1 MQTFYSHGKLLLSA
15 EYAVLDG
22 ALALALP
29 TKFGQSLT
37 VEPNL
42 ENYENTVRW
51 KSISNVGVVWFEAEF
66 TIDTNLKISTTN
78 TSEIA
83 LRLVQV
89 LEALQ
94 QLNPTLFEAQKGH
107 IITSTLEFPENWGL
121 GSSSTL
127 INNLAQW
134 AQVDAFKLLELTFG
148 GSGFDIACA
157 QQDSGILYQLNDG
170 KPSIKPVDFLP
181 PFMDALF
188 FVHRNQKQNSRDG
201 ITSYKRHTKNQTLD
215 FSELNRLTLDLLNSS
230 TLKTFESLIE
240 QHEHY
245 VSKLI
250 QHPPLKEE
258 LFSDYEG
265 AIKSLGAWGG
275 DFFLATGN
283 TESMDYFKSKGYTT
297 VVPFSEMI
305 L

>member
-37 VEPNL
+37 VESTPK
-42 ENYENTVRW
+42 NTILW
-51 KSISNVGVVWFEAEF
+51 KSISCEGSIWFEAEF
-66 TIDTNLKISTTN
+66 ILDTALKISSEN
-78 TSEIA
+78 TSAIA
-83 LRLVQV
+83 VRLVQI
-89 LEALQ
+89 LNALQ
-94 QLNPTLFEAQKGH
+94 QLNPSLFETQKGYEL
-107 IITSTLEFPENWGL
+107 TSTLEFPENWGL

-134 AQVDAFKLLELTFG
+134 AQVDAFELLELTFG

-157 QQDSGILYQLNDG
+157 QHDSGILYQLKSG
-170 KPSIKPVDFLP
+170 KPTLKPVVFSP
-181 PFMDALF
+181 PFLDALF

-201 ITSYKRHTKNQTLD
+201 IAAYKTQTAHKTLD
-215 FSELNRLTLDLLNSS
+215 FTALNTLTLELLNCSD
-230 TLKTFESLIE
+230 LKTFEALLE
-240 QHEHY
+240 QHEGFI
-245 VSKLI
+245 SKLI
-250 QHPPLKEE
+250 QQPPLKDV
-258 LFSDYEG
+258 FPDYEG

-283 TESMDYFKSKGYTT
+283 TKTMAYFKSKGYSTI
-297 VVPFSEMI
+297 VPFSEMI

>member
-1 MQTFYSHGKLLLSA
+1 MQTFYSHGKLLISA

-29 TKFGQSLT
+29 TKFGQSLK
-37 VEPNL
+37 VEPTHK
-42 ENYENTVRW
+42 NTIHW
-51 KSISNVGVVWFEAEF
+51 KSISNEGVVWFEAEF
-66 TIDTNLKISTTN
+66 TIDVDLKVSTTD
-78 TSEIA
+78 TSTIA
-83 LRLVQV
+83 QRLLQV
-89 LEALQ
+89 LDALQ
-94 QLNPTLFEAQKGH
+94 QLNPTHFEAHKGYML
-107 IITSTLEFPENWGL
+107 TSTLEFPENWGL

-134 AQVDAFKLLELTFG
+134 AEVDAFELLERTFG

-157 QQDSGILYQLNDG
+157 QQDSGILYQLKEG
-170 KPSIKPVDFLP
+170 TPSINPVNFSP
-181 PFMDALF
+181 PFLEALF

-201 ITSYKRHTKNQTLD
+201 IASYKTHTKNQTLD
-215 FSELNRLTLDLLNSS
+215 FSELNGLTLNLLNCTDLNS
-230 TLKTFESLIE
+230 FESLIE
-240 QHEHY
+240 QHERRI
-245 VSKLI
+245 SMLI
-250 QHPPLKEE
+250 QQPPLKEA

-283 TESMDYFKSKGYTT
+283 TDSMDYFISKGYTT
-297 VVPFSEMI
+297 VVPFRDMI

>member
-1 MQTFYSHGKLLLSA
+1 MQTFYSHGKLLISA

-29 TKFGQSLT
+29 TKFGQSLK
-37 VEPNL
+37 VETSSK
-42 ENYENTVRW
+42 NTIHW

-66 TIDTNLKISTTN
+66 LIDTALKISTSN
-78 TSEIA
+78 TSVIA
-83 LRLVQV
+83 IRLLQV

-94 QLNPTLFEAQKGH
+94 QLNPTLFEAQKGY

-134 AQVDAFKLLELTFG
+134 AKIDAFELLELTFG
-148 GSGFDIACA
+148 GSGFDVACA
-157 QQDSGILYQLNDG
+157 QYDSGILYQLKNE
-170 KPSIKPVDFLP
+170 KPTIKPVVFSP
-181 PFMDALF
+181 SFSASLF
-188 FVHRNQKQNSRDG
+188 FVHRNQKQNSREG
-201 ITSYKRHTKNQTLD
+201 IAAYKSLTADTSLE
-215 FSELNRLTLDLLNSS
+215 FSELNSLTLDLLNC
-230 TLKTFESLIE
+230 TDLKTFELLIERHEDYIASLI
-240 QHEHY
+240 Q
-245 VSKLI
+245 L
-250 QHPPLKEE
+250 PTLKAS
-258 LFSDYEG
+258 LFPDYKG

-275 DFFLATGN
+275 DFFLATGKAAD
-283 TESMDYFKSKGYTT
+283 MAYFKSKGYTT

>member
-1 MQTFYSHGKLLLSA
+1 METFYSHGKLLISS

-22 ALALALP
+22 AIALALP
-29 TKFGQSLT
+29 TKFGQSLD
-37 VEPNL
+37 VESNSD
-42 ENYENTVRW
+42 NTIHW
-51 KSISNVGVVWFEAEF
+51 KSISNSGNVWFEAEF
-66 TIDTNLKISTTN
+66 IIDTTLKISSKN
-78 TSEIA
+78 TSNIA
-83 LRLVQV
+83 VRLVQV

-94 QLNPTLFEAQKGH
+94 QLNPTLFEAHKGY
-107 IITSTLEFPENWGL
+107 TLTTTLEFPENWGL

-157 QQDSGILYQLNDG
+157 QHDSGILFQLDRGN
-170 KPSIKPVDFLP
+170 PSIKSAVFSP
-181 PFMDALF
+181 PFLDSLF

-201 ITSYKRHTKNQTLD
+201 IKAYKRLTKNQKID
-215 FSELNRLTLDLLNSS
+215 FSALNRLTLDLLNC
-230 TLKTFESLIE
+230 TDLKIFEALLE
-240 QHEHY
+240 QHERY
-245 VSKLI
+245 ISTLI
-250 QHPPLKEE
+250 QQPTLKEA
-258 LFSDYEG
+258 LFSDYKG

-283 TESMDYFKSKGYTT
+283 AAAMDYFRAKGYATILR
-297 VVPFSEMI
+297 FEEMI

>member
-1 MQTFYSHGKLLLSA
+1 MQTFYSHGKLLISA

-29 TKFGQSLT
+29 TKFGQSLS
-37 VEPNL
+37 VESTT
-42 ENYENTVRW
+42 ENTIHW
-51 KSISNVGVVWFEAEF
+51 KSISNEGVVWFEAEF
-66 TIDTNLKISTTN
+66 TIDAALKISTTD
-78 TSEIA
+78 TSDVA
-83 LRLVQV
+83 VRLVQV
-89 LEALQ
+89 LDALQ
-94 QLNPTLFEAQKGH
+94 QLNPLLFEAQKGYTL
-107 IITSTLEFPENWGL
+107 TSTLEFPENWGL

-134 AQVDAFKLLELTFG
+134 AQVDAFELLALTFG

-157 QQDSGILYQLNDG
+157 QQDTGILYQLDKG
-170 KPSIKPVDFLP
+170 KPTIKPVEFLP
-181 PFMDALF
+181 PFLDSLF

-201 ITSYKRHTKNQTLD
+201 IHSYKALTANQSLDFSVLNNLTLD
-215 FSELNRLTLDLLNSS
+215 FLNCTD
-230 TLKTFESLIE
+230 LKTFESLIE
-240 QHEHY
+240 QHERY
-245 VSKLI
+245 ISTLI
-250 QHPPLKEE
+250 QQPPLKEA

-283 TESMDYFKSKGYTT
+283 AAAVEYFKAKGYTT
-297 VVPFSEMI
+297 VVGYSDMI

>member
-37 VEPNL
+37 VESTPK
-42 ENYENTVRW
+42 NTILW
-51 KSISNVGVVWFEAEF
+51 KSISCEGSIWFEAEF
-66 TIDTNLKISTTN
+66 ILDTALKISSKN
-78 TSEIA
+78 TSTIA
-83 LRLVQV
+83 VRLVQI
-89 LEALQ
+89 LNALQ
-94 QLNPTLFEAQKGH
+94 QLNPSLFETQKGYEL
-107 IITSTLEFPENWGL
+107 TSTLEFPENWGL

-134 AQVDAFKLLELTFG
+134 AQVDAFELLELTFG

-157 QQDSGILYQLNDG
+157 QDDSGILYQLKSG
-170 KPSIKPVDFLP
+170 KPTLKPVVFSP
-181 PFMDALF
+181 PFLDALF

-201 ITSYKRHTKNQTLD
+201 IAAYKTQTAHKTLD
-215 FSELNRLTLDLLNSS
+215 FTALNTLTLELLNCSD
-230 TLKTFESLIE
+230 LKTFEALLE
-240 QHEHY
+240 QHEGFI
-245 VSKLI
+245 SKLI
-250 QHPPLKEE
+250 QQPPLKDV
-258 LFSDYEG
+258 FPDYEG

-283 TESMDYFKSKGYTT
+283 TKTMAYFKSKGYSTI
-297 VVPFSEMI
+297 VPFSEMI

>member
-1 MQTFYSHGKLLLSA
+1 MQPFYSHGKLLISA

-29 TKFGQSLT
+29 TKFGQSLHIEST
-37 VEPNL
+37 T
-42 ENYENTVRW
+42 ENTILW
-51 KSISNVGVVWFEAEF
+51 KSISSKGVVWFEAEF
-66 TIDTNLKISTTN
+66 TLGDALKISTTN
-78 TSEIA
+78 TSDIA
-83 LRLVQV
+83 VRLVQV
-89 LEALQ
+89 LDALQ
-94 QLNPTLFEAQKGH
+94 QLNPLLFGAHTGY
-107 IITSTLEFPENWGL
+107 ILTSTLEFPENWGL

-157 QQDSGILYQLNDG
+157 QEDSGILYQLKKG
-170 KPSIKPVDFLP
+170 KATVKPVSFSP
-181 PFMDALF
+181 PFLESLF

-201 ITSYKRHTKNQTLD
+201 IASYKTLTANQTLD
-215 FSELNRLTLDLLNSS
+215 FTSLNRLTLDLLNC
-230 TLKTFESLIE
+230 TDLKTFESLIE
-240 QHEHY
+240 QHERY
-245 VSKLI
+245 ISSLI
-250 QHPPLKEE
+250 QQAPLKEI
-258 LFSDYEG
+258 LFSDYKG

-283 TESMDYFKSKGYTT
+283 TEAMAYFKSKGFST

>member
-37 VEPNL
+37 VKSTPK
-42 ENYENTVRW
+42 NTILW
-51 KSISNVGVVWFEAEF
+51 KSISCEGSIWFEAEF
-66 TIDTNLKISTTN
+66 ILDTALKISSEN
-78 TSEIA
+78 TSAIA
-83 LRLVQV
+83 VRLVQI
-89 LEALQ
+89 LNALQ
-94 QLNPTLFEAQKGH
+94 QLNPSLFEAQKGYEL
-107 IITSTLEFPENWGL
+107 TSTLEFPENWGL

-134 AQVDAFKLLELTFG
+134 AQVDAFELLELTFG

-157 QQDSGILYQLNDG
+157 QHDSGILYQLKSG
-170 KPSIKPVDFLP
+170 KPTLKPVVFSP
-181 PFMDALF
+181 PFLDALF

-201 ITSYKRHTKNQTLD
+201 IAAYKTQTAHKTLD
-215 FSELNRLTLDLLNSS
+215 FNALNTLTLELLNCSD
-230 TLKTFESLIE
+230 LKTFEALLE
-240 QHEHY
+240 QHEGFI
-245 VSKLI
+245 SKLI
-250 QHPPLKEE
+250 QQPPLKDV
-258 LFSDYEG
+258 FPDYEG

-283 TESMDYFKSKGYTT
+283 TKTMAYFKSKGYSTI
-297 VVPFSEMI
+297 VPFSEMI

>member
-37 VEPNL
+37 VESTPK
-42 ENYENTVRW
+42 NTILW
-51 KSISNVGVVWFEAEF
+51 KSISCEGSIWFEAEF
-66 TIDTNLKISTTN
+66 ILDTALKISSEN
-78 TSEIA
+78 TSAIA
-83 LRLVQV
+83 VRLVQI
-89 LEALQ
+89 LNALQ
-94 QLNPTLFEAQKGH
+94 QLNPSLFEAQKGYEL
-107 IITSTLEFPENWGL
+107 TSTLEFPENWGL

-134 AQVDAFKLLELTFG
+134 AQVDAFELLELTFG

-157 QQDSGILYQLNDG
+157 QHDSGILYQLKSG
-170 KPSIKPVDFLP
+170 KPTLKPVVFSP
-181 PFMDALF
+181 PFLDALF

-201 ITSYKRHTKNQTLD
+201 IAAYKTQTAHKTLD
-215 FSELNRLTLDLLNSS
+215 FNTLNTLTLELLNCSD
-230 TLKTFESLIE
+230 LKTFEALLE
-240 QHEHY
+240 QHEGFI
-245 VSKLI
+245 SKLI
-250 QHPPLKEE
+250 QQPPLKDV
-258 LFSDYEG
+258 FPDYEG

-283 TESMDYFKSKGYTT
+283 TKTMAYFKSKGYSTI
-297 VVPFSEMI
+297 VPFSEMI